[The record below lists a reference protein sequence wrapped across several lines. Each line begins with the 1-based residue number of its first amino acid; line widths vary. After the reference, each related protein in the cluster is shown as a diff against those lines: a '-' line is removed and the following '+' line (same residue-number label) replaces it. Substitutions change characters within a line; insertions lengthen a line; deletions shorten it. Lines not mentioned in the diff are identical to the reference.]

1 MTREKRAYKKEQIVV
16 KMSVREKNL
25 LAKMALEQDAGVEKF
40 VRELIFGSG
49 IINCCR

>member
-1 MTREKRAYKKEQIVV
+1 MMKEKRAYKKEQVVV

-25 LAKMALEQDAGVEKF
+25 LAKMAIEQHVGVDKF